1 MNFAV
6 ARDASPTTGVAHA
19 MTVRKFRP
27 FAWLL
32 AAALVALPLTASA
45 QPVSDETISGSI
57 ASIDDDGNM
66 NLSDS
71 RGYTDAVQVGQ
82 DTIIRPAGSRLQP
95 GMSVMITGVNRG
107 SYFAAER
114 VEIATQAQPDGPV
127 PAAGPPGPPPDDAS
141 ALPAQFVHSGELTGS
156 LDTPL
161 DSRHAAVG
169 DNVVLTDVSSADGSI
184 RHATLSGTVS
194 EVTRPGQ
201 GRNAQ
206 IEIAFDLL
214 QLRDGSSYHVTGVVT
229 SMQVAT
235 KSNTL
240 KEVGGALIGMLAGN
254 AIAKTAFGISGGGI
268 AGAVGGYFVA
278 KDNRADVVVP
288 DHSAIS
294 VRLIRARRQAS

>member
-1 MNFAV
+1 
-6 ARDASPTTGVAHA
+6 
-19 MTVRKFRP
+19 
-27 FAWLL
+27 
-32 AAALVALPLTASA
+32 
-45 QPVSDETISGSI
+45 
-57 ASIDDDGNM
+57 
-66 NLSDS
+66 
-71 RGYTDAVQVGQ
+71 
-82 DTIIRPAGSRLQP
+82 
-95 GMSVMITGVNRG
+95 MSVSITGVNRG
-107 SYFAAER
+107 SYFAAEQ
-114 VEIATQAQPDGPV
+114 VDI
-127 PAAGPPGPPPDDAS
+127 AGPPAPPPDVAG
-141 ALPAQFVHSGELTGS
+141 ALPPQLAHSGELTGI

-169 DNVVLTDVSSADGSI
+169 DNVVLTDVSSADGTI

-194 EVTRPGQ
+194 AVTRPGQ

-268 AGAVGGYFVA
+268 VGAIGGYFVA